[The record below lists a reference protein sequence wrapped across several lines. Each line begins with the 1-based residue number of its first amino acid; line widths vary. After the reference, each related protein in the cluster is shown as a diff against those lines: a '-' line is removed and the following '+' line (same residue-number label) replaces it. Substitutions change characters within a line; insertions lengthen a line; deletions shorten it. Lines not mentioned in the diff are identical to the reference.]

1 MRTLTH
7 VVDGDTCTIYIPEDA
22 SEMPEF
28 LAWMNSRGDKPLAL
42 DTETTGL
49 GVFGEGFNVRLIQI
63 GDEREA
69 WVLQAHLFAG
79 WATTAIRR
87 HARWVLHNAA
97 FDLQALNKVYGIT
110 IEEMTSKVMD
120 TIILSKLVEPHRRGG
135 HKLKPL
141 AEEHVDPNALDTA
154 DGLTDH
160 FRRLGFTKETGW
172 ALIDIRDELY
182 NRYAGLDVIYTAR
195 LYRVLA
201 RRVREL
207 LVEHLAQFEHT
218 IQGYLNL
225 MRRRGIR
232 IDVDYA
238 ARQRDEFLREGEE
251 HLRIVREEYGLE
263 NLNSTAQVEAA
274 LLASGAQLI
283 EKTPNGAYKVGK
295 EVLLPLA
302 GMDEYWGD
310 IEGFENPNL
319 LARHIA
325 QGKRAFRF
333 ANAYLGKF
341 LEVMDADQRIH
352 PNVTGLEARTSRM
365 AVSDPPLQQLPAND
379 WKVRRAIV
387 ADPGMD
393 IISADYAQ
401 IEMRIVAQLAG
412 IRKMKEAILNGLDLH
427 GYTAELAYGPGWTKQ
442 NRTHMK
448 GAGFGIVYGGGAKGL
463 APKLGIS
470 LAQSTAVVR
479 AYNRVYPEIKR
490 YSNKLQRDAK
500 RNGMVLRSPTGRIL
514 ALDRDR
520 TYAAINYMVQ
530 STAADVLKNAMEAL
544 FSEGLGEYLLMPVH
558 DEMIAQ
564 APTEDAADVAE
575 AIRRAMETSI
585 GDMRLDSDG
594 VVYGFSWGHGLDYHP
609 EKNYAL
615 DTPLFTERP
624 F

>member
-1 MRTLTH
+1 VRTLTH
-7 VVDGDTCTIYIPEDA
+7 IVDGDTCTIYIPEDA
-22 SEMPEF
+22 SEMPDF
-28 LAWMNSRGDKPLAL
+28 LAWLNAQGDQPLAL

-49 GVFGEGFNVRLIQI
+49 GVFGEGFNIRLIQF
-63 GDEREA
+63 GNAREA
-69 WVLQAHLFAG
+69 WVLQAHLFSG

-87 HARWVLHNAA
+87 HKRWVLHNAA
-97 FDLQALNKVYGIT
+97 FDLQALDRVYGIK
-110 IEEMTSKVMD
+110 IEEMTAKVMD

-141 AEEHVDPNALDTA
+141 AEEHVDPNALDTS

-160 FRRLGFTKETGW
+160 FRRLGFTKDTGW
-172 ALIDIRDELY
+172 ALIGIRDELY
-182 NRYAGLDVIYTAR
+182 NRYAGLDVIYTIR
-195 LYRVLA
+195 LYIVLA
-201 RRVREL
+201 KKVREL
-207 LVEHLAQFEHT
+207 LVEHLTQFEHT

-225 MRRRGIR
+225 MRRKGIR

-238 ARQRDEFLREGEE
+238 THQRDEFLREGEE

-274 LLASGAQLI
+274 LLASGAELF

-310 IEGFENPNL
+310 IEGFENPNP

-341 LEVMDADQRIH
+341 LEVMDGDARIH

-365 AVSDPPLQQLPAND
+365 AVSDPPLQQLPAGD

-401 IEMRIVAQLAG
+401 IEMRIVAELAG
-412 IRKMKEAILNGLDLH
+412 IRKMKEAIQNGLDLH
-427 GYTAELAYGPGWTKQ
+427 GYTAELAYGPSWTKQ
-442 NRTHMK
+442 QRGYMK
-448 GAGFGIVYGGGAKGL
+448 GAGFMIVYGGGAAGMSR
-463 APKLGIS
+463 KLG
-470 LAQSTAVVR
+470 LTVTQAQNVTRS
-479 AYNRVYPEIKR
+479 YHRVYPEIKR

-500 RNGMVLRSPTGRIL
+500 RNGMMLRSPTGRIL
-514 ALDRDR
+514 TLDRDR
-520 TYAAINYMVQ
+520 TYAAINYMIQ

-544 FSEGLGEYLLMPVH
+544 FTAGLGEYLLMPVH

-564 APTEDAADVAE
+564 APAEDAEDVAR
-575 AIRRAMETSI
+575 AIREAMETTVGS
-585 GDMRLDSDG
+585 MKLDSDG
-594 VVYGFSWGHGLDYHP
+594 VVYGFSWGHGPDYHP
-609 EKNYAL
+609 PGKSAL

>member
-7 VVDGDTCTIYIPEDA
+7 VVDGDTCTIRIPESPEDGR
-22 SEMPEF
+22 EF
-28 LAWMNSRGDKPLAL
+28 LAWLNTRTEAPLAL
-42 DTETTGL
+42 DTETSGL
-49 GVFGEGFNVRLIQI
+49 QVFGRSFNIRLVQV
-63 GDEREA
+63 GDTREA
-69 WVLQAHLFAG
+69 WVLQWSVFRDII
-79 WATTAIRR
+79 TECIRR
-87 HARWVLHNAA
+87 HKRWLLHNAA
-97 FDLQALNKVYGIT
+97 YDLQVLNRVAGIR
-110 IEEMTSKVMD
+110 IEEMTARVMD

-141 AEEHVDPNALDTA
+141 SEQYVDENALDTA
-154 DGLTDH
+154 DGLNDH
-160 FRRLGFTKETGW
+160 FRRLGFTKDTGW
-172 ALIDIRDELY
+172 ALIPIDDELY

-195 LYRVLA
+195 LYEALA
-201 RRVREL
+201 PLVRQKL
-207 LVEHLAQFEHT
+207 LVELAQFEHT

-225 MRRRGIR
+225 MRRKGIR
-232 IDVDYA
+232 IDAGYA
-238 ARQRDEFLREGEE
+238 ARQREEFLREGEE
-251 HLRIVREEYGLE
+251 HLRVVREQYGLE
-263 NLNSTAQVEAA
+263 NLNSTRQVERA
-274 LLASGAQLI
+274 LLESGAELI
-283 EKTPNGAYKVGK
+283 ERNKTGYKVGK

-310 IEGFENPNL
+310 IEGFENPNP

-325 QGKRAFRF
+325 LGKRSFRF
-333 ANAYLGKF
+333 ADAYLGKF
-341 LEVMDADQRIH
+341 LDLMDEAQRIH

-365 AVSDPPLQQLPAND
+365 AVSDPPLQQLPAGD

-401 IEMRIVAQLAG
+401 IEMRLVAELAN
-412 IRKMKEAILNGLDLH
+412 IRRMKEAILNGLDLH
-427 GYTAELAYGPGWTKQ
+427 GYTAELAYGPGYTKQ

-500 RNGMVLRSPTGRIL
+500 RNGMELRSPTGRIL

-520 TYAAINYMVQ
+520 TYAAINYMIQ

-544 FSEGLGEYLLMPVH
+544 FTGGLGEYLLMPVH
-558 DEMIAQ
+558 DELIAQ
-564 APTEDAADVAE
+564 APTEDAEDVAR
-575 AIRRAMETSI
+575 AIRETMETQVGS
-585 GDMRLDSDG
+585 MKLDSDG
-594 VVYGFSWGHGLDYHP
+594 VVYGFSWGHGPDYHP
-609 EKNYAL
+609 PGKSAL

>member
-7 VVDGDTCTIYIPEDA
+7 VVAGDVCTIRIPETAEDGR
-22 SEMPEF
+22 EF
-28 LAWMNSRGDKPLAL
+28 LDWLNQRTEAPLAL

-49 GVFGEGFNVRLIQI
+49 QVFGRAFNVRLVQV
-63 GDEREA
+63 GDTREA
-69 WVLQAHLFAG
+69 WVLQ
-79 WATTAIRR
+79 WAVYQAIIVECIRR
-87 HARWVLHNAA
+87 HKKWLLHNAA
-97 FDLQALNKVYGIT
+97 FDLQVLNRVAGVT
-110 IEEMTSKVMD
+110 IEEMTSRVMD
-120 TIILSKLVEPHRRGG
+120 TIILSKLIEPHRRGG

-141 AEEHVDPNALDTA
+141 SEQYVDEHALDTA
-154 DGLTDH
+154 DGLTAH
-160 FRRLGFTKETGW
+160 FNRLGFTKETGW
-172 ALIDIRDELY
+172 ALIDISDELY

-195 LYRVLA
+195 LYEALA
-201 RRVREL
+201 PLVREKL
-207 LVEHLAQFEHT
+207 LVELAQFEHT

-225 MRRRGIR
+225 MRRKGIR
-232 IDVDYA
+232 IDAAYA
-238 ARQRDEFLREGEE
+238 ARQREEFLREGEE
-251 HLRIVREEYGLE
+251 HLRVVREEYGLE
-263 NLNSTAQVEAA
+263 NLNSTKQVEAA
-274 LLASGAQLI
+274 LLASGAVLV
-283 EKTPNGAYKVGK
+283 ERNKTGFKVGK

-325 QGKRAFRF
+325 QGKRSFRF
-333 ANAYLGKF
+333 ADAYLGKF
-341 LEVMDADQRIH
+341 LELMDEADRIH

-365 AVSDPPLQQLPAND
+365 AVSDPPLQQLPAGD

-401 IEMRIVAQLAG
+401 IEMRLVAELAG
-412 IRKMKEAILNGLDLH
+412 IRRMKEAIQNGLDLH

-500 RNGMVLRSPTGRIL
+500 RNGMELRSPTGRIL

-520 TYAAINYMVQ
+520 TYAAINYMIQ

-544 FSEGLGEYLLMPVH
+544 FTGGLGEYLLMPVH
-558 DEMIAQ
+558 DELIAQ
-564 APTEDAADVAE
+564 APTEDAEDVAR
-575 AIRRAMETSI
+575 AIRETMETQVGS
-585 GDMRLDSDG
+585 MKLDSDG
-594 VVYGFSWGHGLDYHP
+594 VVYGFSWGHGPDYHP
-609 EKNYAL
+609 PGKSAL